1 MQKISP
7 NREYFIMNKNI
18 SALYQIASKPE
29 RTIIGLM
36 SGTSVDGLDIALC
49 HFSGTG
55 VDTSIELKKF
65 ETIPYDEDYRTEIS
79 SVFSKKMVDLEKLCL
94 LNAWVATQHGNMISA
109 CLKKWNIHPDEVDII
124 ASHGQTIFH
133 APKSLHGITKFGN
146 ATLQIGDGDH
156 LACKTGIITISDFR
170 QKHIAAGGEGAPLA
184 AYGDFL
190 IFSKKDENRIML
202 NIGGIANFT
211 FLTGTMNADE
221 VFCTDTGPGNTMMD
235 AFIQKN
241 YPGKYFDENAAIAS
255 KGIISQELL
264 HSLKDH
270 PFFEQPFPKT
280 TGPEL
285 FNLNYLQ
292 QAQTKS
298 GTQALNNEDILA
310 TLNRFSADTITNA
323 IKNCT
328 KGKNN
333 FTYYVSGGG
342 MHNSLVM
349 KNISEQL
356 PGSIFKSTKELKIN
370 PDAKEAVLFAVLAN
384 ETVCGNTVNFGQGR
398 NGIPNVSLGK
408 ISFPN

>member
-18 SALYQIASKPE
+18 SALTKIASKPG

-55 VDTSIELKKF
+55 VGTSIELKKF

-94 LNAWVATQHGNMISA
+94 LNAWVATQHAGMILH
-109 CLKKWNIHPDEVDII
+109 CLKKWNIDPGEVDII

-133 APKSLHGITKFGN
+133 APKSSHGITKFGN

-156 LACKTGIITISDFR
+156 LACKIGIITISDFR

-211 FLTGTMNADE
+211 FLPDTMNADE

-255 KGIISQELL
+255 KGIISQDLL

-328 KGKNN
+328 KEKNN

-342 MHNSLVM
+342 MHNSLLM

-384 ETVCGNTVNFGQGR
+384 ETVCGTTVNFGQGR